1 MFYHV
6 ILGNKHIDLIQ
17 ATSKEDAVKKIEKTF
32 GPAEKLSKNHKY
44 RAVEA

>member
-1 MFYHV
+1 M
-6 ILGNKHIDLIQ
+6 LGSKHIDLIR
-17 ATSKEDAVKKIEKTF
+17 ADSKENAISKIEEKF